1 MTTAHRFAAAAPDEE
16 IVHGACAPGWD
27 DPGRSDAMTEWLDD
41 LEAAGISRVCCLL
54 SDGQVQQFDGLL
66 HRYRERFGT
75 DRVLHAPI
83 TDHELATPETLS
95 ETVLPFL
102 RDADAAGEPVVAHCL
117 AGIGRTGQVLAA
129 WLVHARNYAPND
141 AVTTVRQSGREPAEA
156 VRSGNA
162 TRGQLDELL
171 RAVA

>member
-1 MTTAHRFAAAAPDEE
+1 VTRAHRFAPAAPDEE

-27 DPGRSDAMTEWLDD
+27 DPGRSDAVTEWLDD
-41 LEAAGISRVCCLL
+41 LEAAGIERVCCLL
-54 SDGQVQQFDGLL
+54 SEGQVGQFDGLL
-66 HRYRERFGT
+66 DRYRNRFGAE
-75 DRVLHAPI
+75 RVLHAPI
-83 TDHELATPETLS
+83 TDHELTTPETLA

-102 RDADAAGEPVVAHCL
+102 READAAGEPVVVHCL

-129 WLVHARNYAPND
+129 WLVHARDCEPND

-156 VRSGNA
+156 VRSGSA